1 MTAPASGERAV
12 GLAEALPAAV
22 ALGLFC
28 VAPLL
33 YLGRYS
39 FFVYDPADPLARGF
53 TLANYLRFLSDAY
66 YLGVLAET
74 LAIALAVT
82 LSALILGFP
91 VAYGLARLKSRWRA
105 VLLVLII
112 SPLYV
117 SAVVRAY
124 GWLVILGDG
133 GLINNLLIWLGIVSR
148 PIRMMF
154 TPWAVVVALT
164 EVALPFM
171 ILTLAST
178 LQRIDPALEEAAAN
192 LGARPWRVF
201 REVLLPLSMPG
212 IVAGSMLVF
221 ILAAGSY
228 ATPALIGGRRV
239 KMLVT
244 EVYQQ
249 MTAIYNWPFGAAV
262 SFILLLLTLLS
273 VAAFARTLRERWRGE
288 VSR

>member
-1 MTAPASGERAV
+1 LAQAASSRKAV
-12 GLAEALPAAV
+12 GIALALPAALV
-22 ALGLFC
+22 LALFC
-28 VAPLL
+28 VGPLV

-53 TLANYLRFLSDAY
+53 TLDNYLRFMSDAY

-74 LAIALAVT
+74 LAVALAVT
-82 LSALILGFP
+82 VAALILGFP
-91 VAYGLARLKSRWRA
+91 VAYGLARLRSRWRA

-133 GLINNLLIWLGIVSR
+133 GLVNNLMIWLGIVSR
-148 PIRMMF
+148 PVRMMF

-178 LQRIDPALEEAAAN
+178 LQKIDPMLEEAAAN

-201 REVLLPLSMPG
+201 LSVVLPLSIPG

-228 ATPALIGGRRV
+228 ATPALIGGKRV

-249 MTAIYNWPFGAAV
+249 MTAIFNWPFGAAM
-262 SFILLLLTLLS
+262 SFILLMLTLLS
-273 VAAFARTLRERWRGE
+273 VAAFARAMSERWR
-288 VSR
+288 VDAAR